1 VSDLM
6 SACCFRSGGM
16 QTGHGVQLYRPPRTL
31 CLWRPTPRGTS
42 SNLQQN
48 RAGWTANQISLM
60 GAGTSNPL
68 DRRLLREFSEPDRK
82 KLQILLQS
90 YTGFC

>member
-1 VSDLM
+1 MPPERKQHAGRLNAGVPKNAL
-6 SACCFRSGGM
+6 CILQRS
-16 QTGHGVQLYRPPRTL
+16 
-31 CLWRPTPRGTS
+31 S